1 MTSDWMAYRLLLVAN
16 HEVMQIS
23 FDSLHQTSVITPKRL
38 FSLSSGAQNAKQL
51 VFDPFAK

>member
-1 MTSDWMAYRLLLVAN
+1 MTSDWIAYRLLLVAN

-23 FDSLHQTSVITPKRL
+23 LDSLLQKTSIEPKRL
-38 FSLSSGAQNAKQL
+38 FSLSSGAQDAKQL